1 MHGLIYAGY
10 CSQSSMDN
18 KAQSTHNDQI
28 IIQEL
33 NASIFRQKNV
43 NPQLLTIKKLV
54 DKPSSLLNK
63 STSENEVLTCEFD
76 LYRTSRSGTNELYY
90 KVKLT
95 NAQITNIQ
103 FSITHVVNNNAA
115 LHNDTTLIIGR
126 NIRGCWHGF

>member
-43 NPQLLTIKKLV
+43 NHQLLTIKKLV

-115 LHNDTTLIIGR
+115 LHNDTTLIIGQ
-126 NIRGCWHGF
+126 NIRGCWHDF